1 MDRKPFSLWAGGKF
15 SLSLPVPP
23 AAPTLGRDRAR
34 LPRSSSGLQAAPG
47 WPQRPPE
54 GPRCCFCLSA
64 AWEAVIRSPRVGVPA
79 SPPLMRSSS
88 SPPRLWPLR
97 AEFGHKLGGNLAF
110 SVGLPG
116 GGSGHSCLARDWSVL
131 SAPRC
136 PPTRPLVPSS
146 FVSWLDKKGPRGR
159 GREEDRE
166 AQRLTFQPR
175 SPKALLQAAFL
186 QRVPPSQHGHMPR
199 GPRSCRG
206 AGVVLRAGVAAEP
219 GPSSSPAGSESAHL
233 FPLLLVRGPSCSSG
247 GSLSCSHLQR
257 PRLQSL

>member
-1 MDRKPFSLWAGGKF
+1 MDRKPFSLRAGGKF

-34 LPRSSSGLQAAPG
+34 LPRSSSGPQAAPG
-47 WPQRPPE
+47 LAPAVPGRPKVLFLPLRCLGSCDQE
-54 GPRCCFCLSA
+54 SQGWGPSLPTPHEVIVLSSTA
-64 AWEAVIRSPRVGVPA
+64 LA
-79 SPPLMRSSS
+79 SPSRI
-88 SPPRLWPLR
+88 R
-97 AEFGHKLGGNLAF
+97 HKLGGKPAF

-131 SAPRC
+131 LAPRC
-136 PPTRPLVPSS
+136 PPTQPVVPSS
-146 FVSWLDKKGPRGR
+146 FVSWLDKKGPRGS

-186 QRVPPSQHGHMPR
+186 QRVPPSQHRHMPR

-206 AGVVLRAGVAAEP
+206 GGVVLRAGVAAEP

-233 FPLLLVRGPSCSSG
+233 FPLLLARGLSCSSG
-247 GSLSCSHLQR
+247 GSLSGSHLQC